1 MDGFWEKISSYN
13 IFNNLLPGALFIY
26 FLEKSFQISLS
37 GTDIVKSL
45 VLYYFIG
52 LIISRVG
59 SIFVEPLLKLF
70 RLVRFRPYTDYIS
83 ACKIDQK
90 IELLQEIANM
100 YRTLLTM
107 SLLLCASFY
116 SMEMLTGKNL
126 ILSKYLSLFFIAIFL
141 ISYIK
146 QVGFIVKR
154 IDVI

>member
-100 YRTLLTM
+100 YRTFRTM
-107 SLLLCASFY
+107 SLLLCAAFY

-126 ILSKYLSLFFIAIFL
+126 GLSKYLSVFCIESL
-141 ISYIK
+141 IKSYIK